1 MQAIPSKASTYFLT
15 VLLGIFLLAGNQQ
28 SFAQDVNASLSGE
41 VTDPA
46 GAVIPGAKVTLI
58 NETSGARQD
67 FQTDASGEYNFR
79 NLPPGIYDL
88 SVTAP
93 AFESYVRKA
102 IELAVNQTARADVK
116 LTVGTADQTVTVS
129 ADASLINY
137 ENPTSEEE

>member
-1 MQAIPSKASTYFLT
+1 MSTHLANNGAGSNGDFMQVSLSKATTYLLA
-15 VLLGIFLLAGNQQ
+15 VLFGIFLLAMNQR
-28 SFAQDVNASLSGE
+28 SFGQDVNASLAGS

-58 NETSGARQD
+58 HETSGARQD
-67 FQTDASGEYNFR
+67 FQTDARCEYNFR

-93 AFESYVRKA
+93 AVDSYVRKA

-116 LTVGTADQTVTVS
+116 LTVGTAR
-129 ADASLINY
+129 
-137 ENPTSEEE
+137 